1 MDEEKKWTIEDF
13 EADEIED
20 GNKPDNSLHLFANRA
35 NGIIRSMMVA
45 DVRVNKE
52 KHAVLVNC
60 EARYDIGVILRDCI
74 EAIADRDSDVGPDK
88 TMMTILWDAPVG
100 APRSMDVYTKEGSRI
115 HFFNT
120 LVYKDKLLAIAP
132 EISYRHVG
140 WAILRDDPSK
150 VMEATKAAIEH
161 IKSKP
166 ELYSKVIADIDETWL
181 KVGHEMGTLAAAAV
195 VNKGYLPEDA
205 SKQEV
210 TDRYVKAI
218 IEMGRRYGCKSMQI
232 DLDSDTKGITL
243 PL

>member
-1 MDEEKKWTIEDF
+1 MNEEKKWTIEDF
-13 EADEIED
+13 EEDEIAD
-20 GNKPDNSLHLFANRA
+20 GNIPDNSLHLYANRA
-35 NGIIRSMMVA
+35 NGIIRSMMAA
-45 DVRVNKE
+45 DMSVNKE
-52 KHAVLVNC
+52 KHAMLVNC
-60 EARYDIGVILRDCI
+60 EARHDIVAILRDCI
-74 EAIADRDSDVGPDK
+74 EAIAGRDTDVALDK
-88 TMMTILWDAPVG
+88 TMMTVLWDAPIG
-100 APRSMDVYTKEGSRI
+100 APMSMHICTREGSRI
-115 HFFNT
+115 HILNT
-120 LVYKDKLLAIAP
+120 LVYAEQLLKVAP
-132 EISYRHVG
+132 EISYRHAG
-140 WAILRDDPSK
+140 WAILQNDPDK

-205 SKQEV
+205 SKQGV

-232 DLDSDTKGITL
+232 DLDGDTKGITL

>member
-1 MDEEKKWTIEDF
+1 MNEEKKWTIEDF
-13 EADEIED
+13 EEDEIAD

-181 KVGHEMGTLAAAAV
+181 KVGHEMGTLAASTI
-195 VNKGYLPEDA
+195 VNKGYIPEGA
-205 SKQEV
+205 TKEEV
-210 TDRYVKAI
+210 ANLYTERAI
-218 IEMGRRYGCKSMQI
+218 EAGRKYHCRTVQI
-232 DLDSDTKGITL
+232 DLDKRPQSITL